1 MEQAKALDSLLAK
14 NGEAVS
20 LIIEFA
26 VDMAILEASG
36 MGAWEDRR
44 DDDDEDEDEDDD
56 DDDDD
61 DDGWLYGGE
70 RKVLWDW
77 GVKGEGYLCLFFVLW
92 GGMGKGQGEAVLL
105 VVTVP
110 CMPEFSVSVWLL

>member
-1 MEQAKALDSLLAK
+1 MVQKSHKQPGNVSQTLNKKREKTHGISTTNQPPVVSEATRFLVAINSSITPAGSHRIISKDGFPRTLEQAKALDSLLAK

-36 MGAWEDRR
+36 MGADRR
-44 DDDDEDEDEDDD
+44 DDD

-61 DDGWLYGGE
+61 DDG
-70 RKVLWDW
+70 
-77 GVKGEGYLCLFFVLW
+77 
-92 GGMGKGQGEAVLL
+92 
-105 VVTVP
+105 
-110 CMPEFSVSVWLL
+110 